1 MKNNKAK
8 KSDLIMEAA
17 LRIFAEKNFKE
28 VPISEIAE
36 EAGVA
41 VGTVYEHFKN
51 KEDLLFS
58 LPLKSADIFDEQLQL
73 HLEGLHSPIEKI
85 RKYIWFYLYFSKHN
99 PVFTELLLFE
109 LRNSKN
115 FFNTRKQR
123 GMLKS
128 MAVILNL
135 IEEGQAQGEIRNDVS
150 PFMLR
155 HMIIGTL
162 EHVSTYWLLKER
174 DTDITSYSNDVATM
188 VLSGIV
194 TRGGNNHVGGA
205 REATGSN

>member
-1 MKNNKAK
+1 
-8 KSDLIMEAA
+8 MEAA
-17 LRIFAEKNFKE
+17 LNIFARKSFKE

-58 LPLKSADIFDEQLQL
+58 LPLKSADIFGEQLNL
-73 HLEGLHSPIEKI
+73 HLEGLHSPVEKI
-85 RKYIWFYLYFSKHN
+85 RKYIWFYLYFNKHN
-99 PVFTELLLFE
+99 PVFIELLLLE
-109 LRNSKN
+109 LRVNKN
-115 FFNTRKQR
+115 FFNTRKKR

-128 MAVILNL
+128 MAKILDL
-135 IEEGQAQGEIRNDVS
+135 IKEGQEQGEIRNDIS
-150 PFMLR
+150 PFMIR

-174 DTDITSYSNDVATM
+174 QSDIASFSNDVAAM

-194 TRGGNNHVGGA
+194 TKK
-205 REATGSN
+205 GSNNSNETAR